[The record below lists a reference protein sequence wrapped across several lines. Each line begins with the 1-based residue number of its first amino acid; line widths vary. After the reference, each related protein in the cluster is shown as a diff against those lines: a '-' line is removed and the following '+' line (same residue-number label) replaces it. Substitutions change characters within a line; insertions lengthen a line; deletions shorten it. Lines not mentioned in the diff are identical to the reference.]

1 MRQRVTWLGTE
12 PQNSLLHSYREAWR
26 KTTVLLRHCSED
38 WKQMDKGHRVLKWHG
53 SAPSVKSA
61 YYCRIDTKQGP
72 YRRQA
77 WLILTESPSTWEVEA
92 GGLKIVLGS
101 IYQDWV
107 HSGQQNSKPTMK
119 KLWLEVTGRGGRRLQ
134 YEADYTSV
142 FRGSIEKGFVGTG
155 LGSSLLAFALWQEEH
170 PSRKQTLLTAGVT
183 NNRSLVTIP
192 STTKM
197 LPLSI
202 ERSRSHGLYHTPF
215 GYPTS
220 SHGPTLISN

>member
-101 IYQDWV
+101 I
-107 HSGQQNSKPTMK
+107 SGLGTQWAT
-119 KLWLEVTGRGGRRLQ
+119 KLKNQPWRSFDLRWLVEGGRKVQ

-142 FRGSIEKGFVGTG
+142 FRGSIRERFCWHRGGIK
-155 LGSSLLAFALWQEEH
+155 SL
-170 PSRKQTLLTAGVT
+170 SI
-183 NNRSLVTIP
+183 RSLAGRA
-192 STTKM
+192 SKQEAD
-197 LPLSI
+197 LDD
-202 ERSRSHGLYHTPF
+202 RW
-215 GYPTS
+215 
-220 SHGPTLISN
+220 SN

>member
-1 MRQRVTWLGTE
+1 MDNQVNRGEGEVVRRRKTIHETE
-12 PQNSLLHSYREAWR
+12 SHLAGNRTQNSFLHSYREAWR

-38 WKQMDKGHRVLKWHG
+38 WKQTDKGHRVLKWHG

-107 HSGQQNSKPTMK
+107 HSGQQNSKANH
-119 KLWLEVTGRGGRRLQ
+119 E
-134 YEADYTSV
+134 EA
-142 FRGSIEKGFVGTG
+142 
-155 LGSSLLAFALWQEEH
+155 
-170 PSRKQTLLTAGVT
+170 LTWGDW
-183 NNRSLVTIP
+183 
-192 STTKM
+192 
-197 LPLSI
+197 
-202 ERSRSHGLYHTPF
+202 
-215 GYPTS
+215 
-220 SHGPTLISN
+220 